1 MNVMQYKG
9 YLATCEV
16 DLDARLIV
24 GEVLGIRDAI
34 TFEAQAATEVEQRFH
49 EAIDDYLAFCAEQ
62 GRAPEKSFTGR
73 FLFQTTPE
81 RHRSIALAAARAGVS
96 LHAWLDAAAAAAV
109 SRLGAADRD
118 SPIAHVD
125 YSTDVNHGPIPEAP
139 TSPAKPK
146 RSKSGRPRRAEP
158 AGV

>member
-34 TFEAQAATEVEQRFH
+34 TFEAQTAAEVEQRFH

-62 GRAPEKSFTGR
+62 GRAPEKSFSGR
-73 FLFQTTPE
+73 FLFRTTPE
-81 RHRSIALAAARAGVS
+81 RHRSMALAAARSGVS
-96 LHAWLDAAAAAAV
+96 LNAWLDAVAAAAV
-109 SRLGAADRD
+109 ASPDAAQPSGMRPASDMMRAMTG
-118 SPIAHVD
+118 SAI
-125 YSTDVNHGPIPEAP
+125 GPA
-139 TSPAKPK
+139 TPK

-158 AGV
+158 AGA